1 MALVGHSNLKRAPK
15 YVPYLMSNVFQNLK
29 PYISDMYFQIEM
41 FTSILQGNFVK
52 EVIENT
58 WKKIE
63 DFIYSHWLNPI
74 HSPQS
79 LS

>member
-58 WKKIE
+58 
-63 DFIYSHWLNPI
+63 
-74 HSPQS
+74 
-79 LS
+79 